1 MEMATWQLVHVLCS
15 DRVTEGMG
23 EEMVTELLG
32 QDGASDKDMVD
43 EYFTRDSNT
52 RQAQARRVF
61 LPLRK
66 SLHLF
71 PPPPPPPPLSLSL
84 SAGCRLAGTVC

>member
-66 SLHLF
+66 SLQIGRAH
-71 PPPPPPPPLSLSL
+71 
-84 SAGCRLAGTVC
+84 V